1 MGKASYAL
9 KIQAVLM
16 RQSGKGIRTI
26 CRELGISYTSLILW
40 LSLYENG
47 GEKALSD
54 DIPVPQ
60 KSVEE
65 KIAIVED
72 ILNNNL
78 SLNGAVVK
86 YMLCRT
92 CLKTWI
98 KAYKAYG
105 PSGLERKRKYKPMSK
120 KKREYT
126 PDELDELTE
135 LRRRNEWLEAENAM
149 LKKAK
154 ALVEAKRAQ
163 QRANGQESS
172 KN

>member
-1 MGKASYAL
+1 
-9 KIQAVLM
+9 M

-86 YMLCRT
+86 YTLCRT

-105 PSGLERKRKYKPMSK
+105 PSGLERKHKPMSK

-126 PDELDELTE
+126 PDELDELAE

-163 QRANGQESS
+163 HRANGQELS

>member
-1 MGKASYAL
+1 
-9 KIQAVLM
+9 M

-54 DIPVPQ
+54 DVPVPR

-86 YMLCRT
+86 YTLCRT

-98 KAYKAYG
+98 KAYKAHG
-105 PSGLERKRKYKPMSK
+105 PSGLEMKRKPMSK

-126 PDELDELTE
+126 PDELDELAE

-163 QRANGQESS
+163 QRANGQELS

>member
-1 MGKASYAL
+1 
-9 KIQAVLM
+9 M
-16 RQSGKGIRTI
+16 RQSGKGINAI
-26 CRELGISYTSLILW
+26 CRELGIQYPTLILW
-40 LSLYENG
+40 LALYEKG

-54 DIPVPQ
+54 DAPVPQ

-65 KIAIVED
+65 KVAIVED

-105 PSGLERKRKYKPMSK
+105 PSGLERKHKYKPMSK

-126 PDELDELTE
+126 TDELDELTE

>member
-1 MGKASYAL
+1 
-9 KIQAVLM
+9 M
-16 RQSGKGIRTI
+16 RQSGKGINAI
-26 CRELGISYTSLILW
+26 CRELGIQYPTLILW
-40 LSLYENG
+40 LALYEKG

-54 DIPVPQ
+54 DAPIPQ

-65 KIAIVED
+65 KVAIVED

-105 PSGLERKRKYKPMSK
+105 PSGLERKRKPMSK

-126 PDELDELTE
+126 PAELDELTE

-154 ALVEAKRAQ
+154 ALVEARRAQ
-163 QRANGQESS
+163 QRAIGQESS

>member
-1 MGKASYAL
+1 
-9 KIQAVLM
+9 M
-16 RQSGKGIRTI
+16 RQSGKGINAI
-26 CRELGISYTSLILW
+26 CRELGIQYPTLILW
-40 LSLYENG
+40 LALYEKG

-54 DIPVPQ
+54 DAPVPQ

-65 KIAIVED
+65 KVAIVED

-98 KAYKAYG
+98 KAYKAYV
-105 PSGLERKRKYKPMSK
+105 PSGLERKHKYKPMSK

-126 PDELDELTE
+126 TDELDELTE